1 MATNKTVS
9 VIADG
14 AIQKEAT
21 GSGTITP
28 GMLIERLS
36 SGKVRPHGSGGCDAQ
51 RMFAVEDDLQG
62 HEIGTNY
69 ADGDRILLKVFQRGN
84 EVNAL
89 LTTSQT
95 INVGDWLE
103 SDGNGYLRKHASDS
117 AGVVE
122 YPEGLVGI
130 AMESVVTAGTV
141 KRILVEI
148 V

>member
-1 MATNKTVS
+1 MAYKTVC

-14 AIQKEAT
+14 AIQKEAK
-21 GSGTITP
+21 GSGIITP
-28 GMLIERLS
+28 GMLIEKLS
-36 SGKVRPHGSGGCDAQ
+36 SGSVRPHGSAGCDAQ
-51 RMFAVEDDLQG
+51 RMFAVENDLEG
-62 HEIGTNY
+62 EEIGDDY
-69 ADGDRILLKVFQRGN
+69 ASGDRILYKVFQGGN
-84 EVNAL
+84 EVYAI

-95 INVGDWLE
+95 VRIGDWLE

-122 YPEGLVGI
+122 YPEGLVGV
-130 AMESVVTAGTV
+130 AQESVVTVGAV